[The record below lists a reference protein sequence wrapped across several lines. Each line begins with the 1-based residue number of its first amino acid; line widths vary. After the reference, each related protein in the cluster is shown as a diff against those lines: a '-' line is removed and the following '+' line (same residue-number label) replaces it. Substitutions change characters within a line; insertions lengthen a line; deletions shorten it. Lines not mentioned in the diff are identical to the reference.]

1 VLSNGI
7 VALIQRNPS
16 SPTVSI
22 RGEIAVGSVHEP
34 ADKCGL
40 SSFTGAALLRGTE
53 RRSFQQIS
61 QETEERA
68 CSVNSGGG
76 LHHSGFSGKMLIED
90 LPLVLDILSDML
102 LHPAFPEREIEKL
115 RGQLLLHL
123 RESEDDTQYQANRAA
138 RTLLYPPDHPYS
150 SPSGGTPATVASI
163 TRDDLIAFH
172 GTYHPAHTTIA
183 VVGDVEPEQI
193 IALLEHYFGGW
204 KPQGAPELPE
214 LPPVPPLSSVQRRSI
229 ALSGKIQ
236 TDIIWAVHGLRRQN
250 PDYYAAM
257 MANMVLGQ
265 MGMGGRLNEN
275 VREEQGM
282 AYYIYSG
289 IQADIG
295 AGPWLAIAGV
305 NPANVERAVE
315 AMLYEIERF
324 KREGPTDEELAD
336 VRAYLTGSL
345 VLGLETNAGIAGL
358 LLAIERHNLGLDF
371 LQRYPAIVQSIGHAE
386 MVDVTRR
393 YLSTEAY
400 VLTTAGPPEQAA
412 QA

>member
-1 VLSNGI
+1 
-7 VALIQRNPS
+7 
-16 SPTVSI
+16 
-22 RGEIAVGSVHEP
+22 
-34 ADKCGL
+34 
-40 SSFTGAALLRGTE
+40 
-53 RRSFQQIS
+53 
-61 QETEERA
+61 
-68 CSVNSGGG
+68 
-76 LHHSGFSGKMLIED
+76 
-90 LPLVLDILSDML
+90 ML

-204 KPQGAPELPE
+204 EPQGTPELPE
-214 LPPVPPLSSVQRRSI
+214 LPSVPPLSSVQRRSI

-236 TDIIWAVHGLRRQN
+236 TDIIWAVHGLHRQN